1 MANIMLISLVDGSL
15 VHIMESIME
24 RKDIKEFEAVLAL
37 YTICRCADMMFDEIA
52 ECDLPESFRD
62 GYRAVRSSLSEF
74 GDSLEQ
80 YRDDKMDTFMSAC
93 ED

>member
-1 MANIMLISLVDGSL
+1 MLTLEFT
-15 VHIMESIME
+15 MK

-37 YTICRCADMMFDEIA
+37 YTICRCADGMIDEIA

-62 GYRAVRSSLSEF
+62 GYRTVRSILSEF

-80 YRDDKMDTFMSAC
+80 YCKDTEDTFISAC

>member
-1 MANIMLISLVDGSL
+1 MSLAKL
-15 VHIMESIME
+15 RLMNEMEFMMK

-37 YTICRCADMMFDEIA
+37 YTICRCADMNFDEIA
-52 ECDLPESFRD
+52 ECDLPDSLRS
-62 GYRAVRSSLSEF
+62 GYRSVRSILSEF

-80 YRDDKMDTFMSAC
+80 YHDDKKETFTSAC